1 MAIGKTMIPQT
12 MGGYGGIV
20 PGGRFDHGSWS
31 ASDPAP
37 VKQYAIQGQMVSIKQ
52 AIDVNYLAKKDSFTN
67 DAFKEQLT
75 KALIDELIDRKLI
88 EFTYIDDPT
97 TQRRIYHARCFLVP
111 DDNVRMLR
119 MLADGT
125 WI

>member
-1 MAIGKTMIPQT
+1 MAIGKTVIPQT

-20 PGGRFDHGSWS
+20 PGGRFDHG
-31 ASDPAP
+31 AVAP
-37 VKQYAIQGQMVSIKQ
+37 VTIKQYALQGQMVSIKQ
-52 AIDVNYLAKKDSFTN
+52 SIDVNYLSKKDSFSN
-67 DAFKEQLT
+67 DTLKSQLT
-75 KALIDELIDRKLI
+75 KALIDELISRKLI
-88 EFTYIDDPT
+88 EFTYIDDPI

-111 DDNVRMLR
+111 DDKVRMLR

>member
-20 PGGRFDHGSWS
+20 PGGRFDHG
-31 ASDPAP
+31 AVAPATI
-37 VKQYAIQGQMVSIKQ
+37 KQYAVQGQMISIKQ
-52 AIDVNYLAKKDSFTN
+52 AIDVNYLAKKDSFSN

-75 KALIDELIDRKLI
+75 RALVEELISKKLV